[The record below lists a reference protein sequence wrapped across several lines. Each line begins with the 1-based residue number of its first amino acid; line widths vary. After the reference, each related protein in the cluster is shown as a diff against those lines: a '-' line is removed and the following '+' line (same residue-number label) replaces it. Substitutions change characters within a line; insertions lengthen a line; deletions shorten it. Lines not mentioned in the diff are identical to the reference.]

1 MNTSAAGHGV
11 LLEARDIAKSFGQT
25 PALRGASVAVAE
37 GEILAVTGPERV
49 RQVDPAALPGWDL
62 PAGLR

>member
-25 PALRGASVAVAE
+25 PALRGASMAVA
-37 GEILAVTGPERV
+37 
-49 RQVDPAALPGWDL
+49 
-62 PAGLR
+62 